1 MPECTSVARR
11 LTPIVRRAHRYAAV
25 RPPAGAITG
34 SDDLIVGTDDE
45 RDADQEPWWRSDVIY
60 QIYPRSFA
68 DSTGDGVGD
77 LPGITAH
84 LDHLVDLGVDAVWL
98 SPFYRSPM
106 EDFGYDISDHCDVDP
121 IFVSLDDADALIA
134 AAHERALRVV
144 VDFVPN
150 HVSDQHA
157 WFVAARSSR
166 DDPHR
171 DWFVWRD
178 PAPDGGPPNNW
189 SAAFAQEQAWTLDDA
204 SGQYYLHLFLPE
216 QPDVDWNR
224 AGVVEGMHDV
234 LRFWMDRGVDGFR
247 ADVVHCIGK
256 NDELA
261 DMPEE
266 LVGLPAMLQDF
277 GPGTHEQ
284 LRGLRRLVDSYPGD
298 RLIVGETYVLDPVQM
313 ASYLGRNDE
322 LHLAFNIP
330 ALLCPWDAE
339 RWRAAIV
346 STDEL
351 LDPIGAWPT
360 WVLSNHDEHRH
371 RSRYGTDAR
380 ARAAAVLLL
389 TLRGTPFLYMGEELG
404 LQDAIV
410 PPEQVVDPGGRD
422 GCRSPIP
429 WTTDSGHGWS
439 AATWLPFPPAA
450 AAHSVE
456 AETGDPDSMLEHY
469 RRLLRLRRGVPAL
482 HRGDMEMLD
491 APAGVVRW
499 RRSATLRGGDAT
511 DAPTV
516 VEVAVNFTA
525 QTVPEAI
532 SAGPVLGGT
541 VVEPDQTPSDP
552 GALGPDEARIVVI
565 A

>member
-1 MPECTSVARR
+1 MIARNDGSGV
-11 LTPIVRRAHRYAAV
+11 PDRA
-25 RPPAGAITG
+25 
-34 SDDLIVGTDDE
+34 
-45 RDADQEPWWRSDVIY
+45 PWWKDTVVY

-77 LPGITAH
+77 LRGITEH
-84 LDHLVDLGVDAVWL
+84 LDHLVDLGVGALWL

-106 EDFGYDISDHCDVDP
+106 ADFGYDIADHCEVDP
-121 IFVSLDDADALIA
+121 VFGSMADADALIA
-134 AAHERALRVV
+134 AAHGRGLKVV

-150 HVSDQHA
+150 HVSDRHA
-157 WFVAARSSR
+157 WFLAAQSSR

-171 DWFVWRD
+171 DWFHWRD

-189 SAAFAQEQAWTLDDA
+189 SAAFPPDRSAWTLDEA

-224 AGVVEGMHDV
+224 PAVVEGMHDV

-256 NDELA
+256 APALA

-298 RLIVGETYVLDPVQM
+298 RLIVGETYVLDPAQM
-313 ASYLGRNDE
+313 ASYLGDGDE

-330 ALLCPWDAE
+330 ALHCPWNAAD
-339 RWRAAIV
+339 WRRTIE
-346 STDEL
+346 STDAL
-351 LDPIGAWPT
+351 LEPIGAWPT

-371 RSRYGTDAR
+371 RTRYGSEAR

-404 LQDAIV
+404 LEDAVV
-410 PPEQVVDPGGRD
+410 PPERVVDPGGRD
-422 GCRSPIP
+422 GCRAPLP
-429 WTTDSGHGWS
+429 WTVAADHGWG
-439 AATWLPFPPAA
+439 AEPWLPFAPDAA
-450 AAHSVE
+450 ARSVE
-456 AETGDPDSMLEHY
+456 AETADPESMLSHY
-469 RRLLRLRRGVPAL
+469 RRLLRLRNAVPAL
-482 HRGDMEMLD
+482 HRGDLELLD
-491 APAGVVRW
+491 APPGVLRW
-499 RRSATLRGGDAT
+499 RRHA
-511 DAPTV
+511 APVHDERPDVPST
-516 VEVAVNFTA
+516 VEVAVNFSDA
-525 QTVPEAI
+525 PVDGAVSE
-532 SAGPVLGGT
+532 GDVLGGT
-541 VVEPDQTPSDP
+541 HT
-552 GALGPDEARIVVI
+552 GASGTTLEADEARIVVPHRLD
-565 A
+565 